1 MLDQKFQKQ
10 QKHYVNTS
18 QKFFWDDGF
27 VNLDILENKEK
38 KNIFNTLNSIN
49 NNSKNYKTIIK
60 DKYKSLKIIDI
71 REDNNFYDD
80 FIDFLKADQLIEK
93 LNFITC
99 KKLIPIAIKIRIN
112 GNQKKKNLFFNRHR
126 DTYKSN
132 NIIYGNIPPL
142 VNLHIYPE
150 CTDFKAEKQLRVWP
164 GSHKRFYNNFIDKIN
179 INFAKSLDIKT
190 DNNKM
195 LLFDTSLVHAIY
207 PTKNPLGSIRCMFN
221 FLDEHQ
227 IHDKIEDYSLVCEW
241 KKKLYDI

>member
-18 QKFFWDDGF
+18 QKCFWDNGF

-38 KNIFNTLNSIN
+38 KNIFNTLDSIN
-49 NNSKNYKTIIK
+49 NNSEDYKTIIK

-71 REDNNFYDD
+71 REDDNFYDD

-150 CTDFKAEKQLRVWP
+150 SPDFEAEKQLRVWP

-227 IHDKIEDYSLVCEW
+227 IHDEIEDYSLVCEW
-241 KKKLYDI
+241 KKRLYGI